1 MEQKLDINQIT
12 NDIIGAAI
20 EVHRTV
26 GPGLLESLYKECLCR
41 EFYIRGV
48 AFELEKPMRL
58 QYKGAWL
65 ETGYRLDLLV
75 ADAVVV
81 EVKSVD
87 AIHPVH
93 EAQLMSYMKLG
104 GWKVG
109 LLLNF
114 NVRVLKD
121 GIRRKIIGKID

>member
-1 MEQKLDINQIT
+1 VDVNLIT

-20 EVHRTV
+20 EVHRMI
-26 GPGLLESLYKECLCR
+26 GPGLLESVYKECLCR
-41 EFYIRGV
+41 EFELRGLE
-48 AFELEKPMRL
+48 FELERPMRL

-65 ETGYRLDLLV
+65 EAGYRLDLLV
-75 ADAVVV
+75 ANAVVV

-93 EAQLMSYMKLG
+93 EAQLMSYMRLG

-109 LLLNF
+109 LVLNF

-121 GIRRKIIGKID
+121 GIRRKIIGKIE

>member
-1 MEQKLDINQIT
+1 MPGNFT
-12 NDIIGAAI
+12 SAALRSSWKSRC
-20 EVHRTV
+20 VCSTRV
-26 GPGLLESLYKECLCR
+26 
-41 EFYIRGV
+41 RGS
-48 AFELEKPMRL
+48 RL
-58 QYKGAWL
+58 
-65 ETGYRLDLLV
+65 GYRLDLLV

>member
-1 MEQKLDINQIT
+1 M
-12 NDIIGAAI
+12 
-20 EVHRTV
+20 
-26 GPGLLESLYKECLCR
+26 GPGLLESVYKECLCR
-41 EFYIRGV
+41 EFQLCGI

-58 QYKGAWL
+58 QYKGVWL
-65 ETGYRLDLLV
+65 EAGLRLDLLV

-81 EVKSVD
+81 EVKAVD
-87 AIHPVH
+87 KIHPVH

-114 NVRVLKD
+114 NERVLKD